1 VGPKASEGEEALR
14 PRDLRCPPPPSA
26 LRAATSPWR
35 GRIFLLTAALALSG
49 CVVGPDYRAPTTA
62 PPASFGEAP
71 PALQSATPQP
81 DLGPWWHQFGDPE
94 LDRLIQIA
102 LVESPDIG
110 VATAR
115 IAQARAQV
123 RSARANYFPQVNAD
137 AGFNYQRFSKNAG
150 LSSLASLFGGGQS
163 GGSGPSTGGIA
174 APGNDIKTYSAG
186 FDASWE
192 IDLFG
197 GVTRQVQGAR
207 AREESAVWNA
217 RDAELSLIA
226 EIADAYLQ
234 LRTLQEREAIA
245 RAEVK
250 RQQAS
255 LKIMGDTARVGLVPQ
270 GDFVRQRAQL
280 ATAQAA
286 IGPIVAQGKGQMHAI
301 AVLIGRTPDS
311 LIAELAVRRPELA
324 APPLV
329 PPGLPSELLRR
340 RADVRAAERTLA
352 AATADIGV
360 AVADLFPK
368 LDLTGAAQLISTALG
383 NLFSVDS
390 LQLTGAAKAMFPVLD
405 FGRRR
410 ATVSLRRAQADEAY
424 FQYQQT
430 VLRALKDVE
439 DALIRVRTD
448 QERVDALA
456 GGLKDQTRSVEAV
469 EHRYQ
474 TGLVDFGEVLSARQA
489 QLQNQDQ
496 LADATGQQRRDLLAL
511 HKALG
516 GGWETLPPPDAK
528 AGAAASSYTAPKRG
542 RR

>member
-1 VGPKASEGEEALR
+1 MIR
-14 PRDLRCPPPPSA
+14 R
-26 LRAATSPWR
+26 
-35 GRIFLLTAALALSG
+35 LTPLIAALALSA
-49 CVVGPDYRAPTTA
+49 CTVGPNYRAPDLPA
-62 PPASFGEAP
+62 PARFGEDPASL
-71 PALQSATPQP
+71 PASQT
-81 DLGPWWHQFGDPE
+81 DLGPWWKAFGDPE
-94 LDRLIQIA
+94 LDRLIDIA

-123 RSARANYFPQVNAD
+123 RSARANYLPQINAD

-150 LSSLASLFGGGQS
+150 LSSLSSLFGGGGQS
-163 GGSGPSTGGIA
+163 AGSGPSTGGVA
-174 APGNDIKTYSAG
+174 APGNDIKTYSLG

-207 AREESAVWNA
+207 AREESAVWSA

-245 RAEVK
+245 RTEVD
-250 RQQAS
+250 RQQQS
-255 LKIMGDTARVGLVPQ
+255 LKIMGETAKVGLVPQ

-280 ATAQAA
+280 ATAQAS

-301 AVLIGRTPDS
+301 AVLIGRSPDS
-311 LIAELAVRRPELA
+311 LISELAVPRPVLT

-340 RADVRAAERTLA
+340 RPDVRAAERNLA

-383 NLFSVDS
+383 NLFSADS

-424 FQYQQT
+424 FQYKQT
-430 VLRALKDVE
+430 VLRAFKDVE

-448 QERVDALA
+448 QERVDALV
-456 GGLKDQTRSVEAV
+456 GGLKDQSRSVETV
-469 EHRYQ
+469 EHRSQ
-474 TGLVDFGEVLSARQA
+474 TGLVDYGEVLNARA
-489 QLQNQDQ
+489 AELQNRDQ
-496 LADATGQQRRDLLAL
+496 LADAQGQQRRDLLAL

-516 GGWETLPPPDAK
+516 GGWEGLPLPNAK
-528 AGAAASSYTAPKRG
+528 PGAAATNYTAPKR
-542 RR
+542 